1 MCAMCASFLLSSAC
15 QYMFKANVFEVNVD
29 LKRQD
34 ISSHV
39 FAPFR
44 QFLRFKRIYQHRRP
58 RKSRDVKMQKQAN
71 GVFGHE

>member
-1 MCAMCASFLLSSAC
+1 MCARFLFFSAC

-29 LKRQD
+29 LN

-39 FAPFR
+39 IAPFT